1 MQLISNARN
10 LLARSSVFIILA
22 RGLNDRVSFFAQ
34 TVNAIVFKY
43 HMSVTFRHYSW
54 GYTIRY
60 IKQKADQIYEKKKEK

>member
-43 HMSVTFRHYSW
+43 HMSVTFRHYPL
-54 GYTIRY
+54 GYTIRH
-60 IKQKADQIYEKKKEK
+60 IKQKSD

>member
-1 MQLISNARN
+1 MQLISNART

-43 HMSVTFRHYSW
+43 HEC
-54 GYTIRY
+54 Y
-60 IKQKADQIYEKKKEK
+60 IQTLSLGVYDQTY